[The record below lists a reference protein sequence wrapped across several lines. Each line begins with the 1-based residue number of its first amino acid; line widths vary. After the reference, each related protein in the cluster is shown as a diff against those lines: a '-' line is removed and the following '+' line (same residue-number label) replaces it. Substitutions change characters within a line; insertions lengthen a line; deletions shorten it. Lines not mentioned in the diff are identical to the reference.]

1 MPPYCPISS
10 TLPHTFTTPTTT
22 TGQLPNSFWPTF
34 VAIAANTFLTRMHFF
49 SLKALAP
56 LATNSYSR
64 NRSLS
69 HEPKTHSPPP
79 PPPPPTS
86 LSAKQAAQ
94 AIQSS
99 PLALFPPL
107 PHTTSYTTRARHI
120 VFGNVF
126 ALRTFAPQSGAPLL
140 PMPSQAR
147 DTSTK
152 AFLLRALQV
161 GVWECFRTSHLEIQA
176 QVGPGR
182 DRFATFLLA
191 IAR

>member
-1 MPPYCPISS
+1 MVRVVHKDTSHITPYCPISS

-56 LATNSYSR
+56 SINTTLATNSDSR

-79 PPPPPTS
+79 PPPS

-107 PHTTSYTTRARHI
+107 PHTTPYTTRALHI

-126 ALRTFAPQSGAPLL
+126 ALRTFAPQSGAPCKRYKYKSLSL
-140 PMPSQAR
+140 
-147 DTSTK
+147 TCT
-152 AFLLRALQV
+152 
-161 GVWECFRTSHLEIQA
+161 
-176 QVGPGR
+176 PGWSLGMFSY
-182 DRFATFLLA
+182 FAP
-191 IAR
+191 